1 MRDGNHVIKEKE
13 IIVRGLNSTGISD
26 AVQNVEDI
34 YEKIEK
40 SFREHFFILVKS
52 LVFFSKYLF

>member
-1 MRDGNHVIKEKE
+1 MIKEKE

-26 AVQNVEDI
+26 AVQNVEDV

-40 SFREHFFILVKS
+40 SFREYFFILVKS